1 MRRPRDPSKGP
12 RWRPGSFLDNLS
24 AAADAVG
31 FDNVELAWG
40 LARVRWE
47 SIEDREAFLNAL
59 TGRSSRQVIAEGA
72 SAKLS

>member
-1 MRRPRDPSKGP
+1 MSRRKDPSKGP

-31 FDNVELAWG
+31 FDNVDLAWG
-40 LARVRWE
+40 LARVKWE
-47 SIEDREAFLNAL
+47 SVEDREAFLSAL